1 MGIKN
6 LRKFLE
12 KYAPSSIIDR
22 KYDDFKNKT
31 IAIDTSLVI
40 YKYISAMRKSGK
52 DLTSKSGKVT
62 SHLIG
67 IMNLINKLLNHK
79 ITPIFVFDG
88 KPPVIKKNTLQK
100 RYDIKKEAEEK
111 LEDKNGT
118 LTMEQRISAFM
129 QSTRISPEIIKDTKE
144 MLTVLG
150 IPWIDSPEEADAQ
163 CVCLMENKIAY
174 AVATEDMDLLT
185 FGASRVLKDFF
196 ATKDDSI
203 VEVNLDKMLK
213 ELKFDQSQFI
223 DLSILLGCDYLPT
236 VEGIGFVRS
245 YEYLTKFKS
254 LDGIFKEMEK
264 PDNYDYQEVR
274 DYFKNATK
282 KCTVPKDE
290 DTKIKK
296 TKNEDIYSLLVD
308 TYDFNLGKYN
318 SFMIARNK
326 FFD

>member
-6 LRKFLE
+6 LRKFLD
-12 KYAPSSIIDR
+12 KYAPSSMIDK
-22 KYDDFKNKT
+22 KYDDYKNKA

-40 YKYISAMRKSGK
+40 YKYISAMRKTGK
-52 DLTSKSGKVT
+52 DLTSKSGIVT
-62 SHLIG
+62 SHLHG
-67 IMNLINKLLNHK
+67 ILNLINKLLNHK

-88 KPPVIKKNTLQK
+88 KPPAIKKKTLQK
-100 RYDIKKEAEEK
+100 RYEIKKEAEAK

-118 LTMEQRISAFM
+118 LTMEQKITAFM
-129 QSTRISPEIIKDTKE
+129 QATRISPEIIKDTKE

-150 IPWIDSPEEADAQ
+150 IPWVDSVEEADAQ
-163 CVCLMENKIAY
+163 CVCLMENKLAY

-196 ATKDDSI
+196 ATKDEAI
-203 VEVNLDKMLK
+203 VEVNLEKMLK
-213 ELKFDQSQFI
+213 DLKFDQSQFI

-245 YEYLTKFKS
+245 FDYMTKFGS
-254 LDGIFKEMEK
+254 LDGIFKQVDK

-282 KCTVPKDE
+282 KCTIPKEE
-290 DTKIKK
+290 DVKVK
-296 TKNEDIYSLLVD
+296 TMKNEEIYKLLVD
-308 TYDFNLGKYN
+308 TYDFNIGKYN